1 MSFLLKEIENPFLYD
16 EKLYP
21 EEFSDLGL
29 EKFIFHREL
38 EKVKK
43 ALNDFETSGNQ
54 PLWLIFPKGTSR
66 AIEIDFFSLVFRYFL
81 NSTSPYYFASLYR
94 FDFLIQSPFP
104 NLLRLLA
111 TRLTPETWRRSF
123 YFFLKD
129 SLEKLEREGTLGEA
143 LPEAEKIKE
152 KLKEGE
158 EKIDELLFP
167 LEPEEDE
174 EELALSLREFSLKML
189 ERENFGSVVKRL
201 TEATF
206 IWQSWEEGVKQFQ
219 SDIFLPH
226 QAREGLKG
234 VFDIISF
241 AHQPVLMFTGLE
253 GFLTSL
259 DEEVLASLNGF
270 LVEIESLLRKNCYFI
285 YETLEENLPR
295 AEILKR
301 GKDINLSF
309 WPLSDLPLD
318 SLEKAKRLVR
328 EQLEVFLPQDLDGES
343 LVSDEVIETVFKK
356 ESDPQKFLA
365 ILGEAWRRAGEKEAE
380 KIGSELVEEVLK

>member
-1 MSFLLKEIENPFLYD
+1 MNSWLKELENPFLYD

-43 ALNDFETSGNQ
+43 ALGEFESSGNR
-54 PLWLIFPKGTSR
+54 PLWLIFSAGTSR

-81 NSTSPYYFASLYR
+81 NSTSPRYFASLIR
-94 FDFLIQSPFP
+94 FDFLIQDAPT
-104 NLLRLLA
+104 NLLRLIA
-111 TRLTPETWRRSF
+111 TRMTPEIWRRSF
-123 YFFLKD
+123 YFFLKN
-129 SLEKLEREGTLGEA
+129 SLEKLEQEGNLKEA

-152 KLKEGE
+152 ILSDGE

-167 LEPEEDE
+167 LEPEDEE
-174 EELALSLREFSLKML
+174 EELALSLRDFSLRMID
-189 ERENFGSVVKRL
+189 RENLGRVVKRL

-234 VFDIISF
+234 LFELVSSGYK
-241 AHQPVLMFTGLE
+241 PVLMFTGLE

-259 DEEVLASLNGF
+259 DEETQASLGGF

-285 YETLEENLPR
+285 YETLEENLSQV
-295 AEILKR
+295 ELLKR
-301 GKDINLSF
+301 GKEMKISF

-318 SLEKAKRLVR
+318 SVEKAKRLVN
-328 EQLEVFLPQDLDGES
+328 EQLSAFLPLDLKSEN
-343 LVSDEVIETVFKK
+343 LVDERAIEIAFKK
-356 ESDPQKFLA
+356 ERDPQSFLTL
-365 ILGEAWRRAGEKEAE
+365 LGKAWQKAVELGKESISLELLDEASK
-380 KIGSELVEEVLK
+380 